1 MKRYDKYKDSSIRW
15 LKQIPECWSEVRL
28 AGVLEEVKDM
38 NKDDLF
44 NRAYQFRYGSLVL
57 KKQLELNEDTILTYR
72 KYTILKADD
81 IVING
86 LNLNYDFRTQRV
98 AFSPGAGIITS
109 AYISMTSK
117 KKTNARYLYFLLKSM
132 DDRRLLNGMG
142 TGIRLTL
149 SFEELKKQYIPNPS
163 INEQEQIVRY
173 LDWKVSLI
181 NKFIK
186 AKKREVALL
195 KELKNAEINHAV
207 TRGLNPNIPLKD
219 SGIKWI
225 GQVPAHWKPFRIKQI
240 ARFNPSIQHI
250 VKDYINEDQVV
261 FLPMDKISSNGEID
275 NSEKRPIG
283 VVRNGFTSFKR
294 NDIVIAKITPCF
306 ENGKCALLSDLE
318 TIIGYGTTE
327 LIVIEPKNDVVINR
341 YLLLILR
348 SEIFRKNGANFMTG
362 SAGQKRIPVKYIEDF
377 SIGIPS
383 VPEQQQ
389 IIDYIAEKEE
399 RINKAISDIEREI
412 DLVKE
417 YKARLISDVV
427 TGKVDV
433 RGIVVPDFQSDQSE
447 SEVIEAT
454 EEEVDDQTEIN

>member
-1 MKRYDKYKDSSIRW
+1 MKRYDKYKEIPAPWLSKIPIHWSFRKIRYAFNERSEKGYPHEPLLSATQSHGVIPQALYESRMVSASKDFHLLKLVEVGDFVISLRSFQGGIEYAYYRGIISPAYTIMSPRDIIDS
-15 LKQIPECWSEVRL
+15 
-28 AGVLEEVKDM
+28 G
-38 NKDDLF
+38 
-44 NRAYQFRYGSLVL
+44 YFRYLAKS
-57 KKQLELNEDTILTYR
+57 EDFI
-72 KYTILKADD
+72 
-81 IVING
+81 
-86 LNLNYDFRTQRV
+86 
-98 AFSPGAGIITS
+98 
-109 AYISMTSK
+109 
-117 KKTNARYLYFLLKSM
+117 
-132 DDRRLLNGMG
+132 RLLQTCV
-142 TGIRLTL
+142 TGIREGQNIDYKTL
-149 SFEELKKQYIPNPS
+149 RRNVMPIPPKG
-163 INEQEQIVRY
+163 EQEQIVRY
-173 LDWKVSLI
+173 LNWKVSLI
-181 NKFIK
+181 NKFVK
-186 AKKREVALL
+186 EKKREVALL

-207 TRGLNPNIPLKD
+207 TRGLNSESPLKD
-219 SGIKWI
+219 SGIEWI
-225 GQVPAHWKPFRIKQI
+225 GQIPAYWRPFRIKQI
-240 ARFNPSIQHI
+240 SRFNPSIQPI
-250 VKDYINEDQVV
+250 LKDYTNDDQVV

-433 RGIVVPDFQSDQSE
+433 RGIVVPDFQSE

-454 EEEVDDQTEIN
+454 EEEADDQTEIN